1 MQYPNV
7 MKARFFLLAA
17 TAVALF
23 APKTFSQSKIDPK
36 GGISADI
43 LSEISKGAQFQ
54 FHKRARHKCGQSCH
68 DRHPFL

>member
-43 LSEISKGAQFQ
+43 LSEISKGAM
-54 FHKRARHKCGQSCH
+54 RAQHRTRQYAM
-68 DRHPFL
+68 RLIPIP